1 MSAKIGIV
9 VGVKQ
14 LEAPGTEARATLS
27 EAQYASNLA
36 LAC

>member
-1 MSAKIGIV
+1 MVQKLGAR
-9 VGVKQ
+9 Q
-14 LEAPGTEARATLS
+14 LEAPGREARATLS